1 MKIFAPVF
9 RFTYELEAYRTSLE
23 IKEFYPEKNPHECK
37 IKKEYGNKAYQE
49 GKDIDAL
56 HFYTQAVLSAP
67 CDEKTGK
74 SKELAISLANRSAV
88 LFSLKAYHLS
98 LDDIKLAFESG
109 YPEELHFK
117 LLERKAKILFFFKQ
131 FLDARDAYKQLLK
144 SLDYAKVDAAKK
156 IKIQKDCQTALK
168 HFDKGHTKMRKPLQA
183 ITYR

>member
-1 MKIFAPVF
+1 MLKDYIHLFIKRSWDYASFLIWWLIDPLLILAFYIF
-9 RFTYELEAYRTSLE
+9 RFTYELECYRNSLE

-37 IKKEYGNKAYQE
+37 IKKEYGNKAYQD

-74 SKELAISLANRSAV
+74 SKDLAIVLANRSAV

-98 LDDIKLAFESG
+98 LDDIKLAFDSG

-117 LLERKAKILFFFKQ
+117 LLERKAKIL
-131 FLDARDAYKQLLK
+131 
-144 SLDYAKVDAAKK
+144 
-156 IKIQKDCQTALK
+156 
-168 HFDKGHTKMRKPLQA
+168 
-183 ITYR
+183 